1 MITKNEL
8 IDTLIEAYE
17 AYISFLSEQVD
28 VGNWIEHTGEG
39 EDQRVRHTKLGN
51 QQRKH
56 AQRIIGL
63 KWVLSDEYRERKD
76 IMV

>member
-17 AYISFLSEQVD
+17 AYIAFLSEQVD
-28 VGNWIEHTGEG
+28 VGNWVEHTGKD

-63 KWVLSDEYRERKD
+63 KWVLSDEYGERKD

>member
-8 IDTLIEAYE
+8 IDTLI
-17 AYISFLSEQVD
+17 D
-28 VGNWIEHTGEG
+28 
-39 EDQRVRHTKLGN
+39 TKLGN

-63 KWVLSDEYRERKD
+63 KWVLSDKYRERKD